1 MTDKK
6 MKRLLIAGIMTVGV
20 AGAANFG
27 VAGADADDAIIRVV
41 QWNIG
46 HFAMGR
52 KNRTTIAPE
61 KSAARSAE
69 YRAEITRLKPD
80 FLGVSEF
87 DAVFD
92 KAGRLSTNEVFASFP
107 VRILGPKNSY
117 QCNALFTRFPVLG
130 HKVVDYKSRAQ
141 KTYFL
146 DCVFMLGTNE
156 VHFVQSH
163 LDWKDLPGRPRHY
176 AQLQVRQLIEHF
188 KDTPRVIISADYNI
202 RDFAMFAPFAAAG
215 YDVANKGRYAV
226 LDNIVVKGFEVKS
239 LFDGDG
245 ESPRRLSDH
254 RIVGCDLKL
263 SQVAP

>member
-1 MTDKK
+1 MK
-6 MKRLLIAGIMTVGV
+6 MKSIVCTVAACLGSCL
-20 AGAANFG
+20 AAHGAAEVGDG
-27 VAGADADDAIIRVV
+27 VTIRVV

-52 KNRTTIAPE
+52 SSRTAIAPE
-61 KSAARSAE
+61 ESAAKSAE
-69 YRAEITRLKPD
+69 YRAEIARLKPD

-87 DAVFD
+87 DPVFD
-92 KAGRLSTNEVFASFP
+92 MAGRLSTNEVFASFP
-107 VRILGPKNSY
+107 VQILGPKNNY
-117 QCNALFTRFPVLG
+117 QCNALFTRFPVLR
-130 HKVVDYKSRAQ
+130 HQVVDYKSRAQ

-163 LDWKDLPGRPRHY
+163 LDWKDLPDRPRHY
-176 AQLQVRQLIEHF
+176 AQQQVRQLIEHF
-188 KDTPRVIISADYNI
+188 KDKPRVIISADYNI

-263 SQVAP
+263 LQAAPCAK